1 MEFWYAP
8 NFKSF
13 FSSWPFGRHAYQK
26 VTVFRSFFSCAS
38 WDRNS
43 ETFFS
48 TFIYGSQILLRHFVC
63 AFLNF
68 LICQNL
74 RRLAITTDPILLH
87 ITHRPPSMNICK
99 SSVQEL
105 SLCCF
110 PFNLFSWCSGYHI
123 RLTRG
128 RSPVR
133 SRAKTYF
140 PFFSWLLN
148 ILIFSLRSK
157 ICLFIADAMPIPR
170 AMIAYL

>member
-1 MEFWYAP
+1 MP
-8 NFKSF
+8 VVLMNFFNLMNFGQWNFGMHQILKASFHRDPLADTLIKKSPSF
-13 FSSWPFGRHAYQK
+13 GLFSHALL
-26 VTVFRSFFSCAS
+26 
-38 WDRNS
+38 
-43 ETFFS
+43 ETEILRPLFS
-48 TFIYGSQILLRHFVC
+48 TFTYGSQILLRHFVC

-133 SRAKTYF
+133 SRAKT
-140 PFFSWLLN
+140 
-148 ILIFSLRSK
+148 
-157 ICLFIADAMPIPR
+157 
-170 AMIAYL
+170 